1 MTNSVYTP
9 ETKKLFR
16 SRTDRMLTGVCGGWA
31 DYLGVDPT
39 MVRIAVVAATV
50 LSAGIMLPVYVAAAV
65 LTPEA
70 TQLTEAA

>member
-16 SRTDRMLTGVCGGWA
+16 SRTDRMFTGVCGGWA
-31 DYLGVDPT
+31 DYLGADPT

-50 LSAGIMLPVYVAAAV
+50 LSAGIVLPIYLAAAV

-70 TQLTEAA
+70 TA

>member
-70 TQLTEAA
+70 TQAA